1 MLSVPPEWAQAKAE
15 IIISAMAASVF
26 LIFISQRCLKRQ
38 ALTGVIFCF
47 VEVERTRKQISTMCQ
62 PVSLEQLELLLSN
75 P

>member
-1 MLSVPPEWAQAKAE
+1 MASAIAAKVFF
-15 IIISAMAASVF
+15 IVISKT
-26 LIFISQRCLKRQ
+26 CLKRQ